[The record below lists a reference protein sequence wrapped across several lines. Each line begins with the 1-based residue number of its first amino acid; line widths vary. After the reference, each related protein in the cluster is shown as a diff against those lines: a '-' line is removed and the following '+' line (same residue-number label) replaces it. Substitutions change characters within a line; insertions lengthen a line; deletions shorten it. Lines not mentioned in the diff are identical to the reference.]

1 MLLNDGFP
9 DDIDGW
15 ARLRSD
21 IPRLARILPRRTV
34 GSFGMV
40 LLLTFSFAF
49 VVAAAV
55 MSIVLAG
62 LRVGVVVNL
71 CGIATY
77 LLVRTML
84 KKWGGWSFGVFTIG
98 ADLVVRAM
106 TGIGQVRYRARGK
119 DQMFIGRGK
128 MFAIGVPIALVLCIG
143 PPTLAV
149 VFDLPEV
156 MLGAVLFFLLPLADL
171 ALAVTRGA
179 IDATKRRGSTLNSEF
194 ALVVAAQFVHD
205 GGDAERLVTGVPLD
219 NLLPRDAEQ
228 LRETMYEAA
237 LRQKL
242 LTTDE

>member
-1 MLLNDGFP
+1 MLLNDEFP

-21 IPRLARILPRRTV
+21 IPGIEQARH
-34 GSFGMV
+34 
-40 LLLTFSFAF
+40 
-49 VVAAAV
+49 
-55 MSIVLAG
+55 
-62 LRVGVVVNL
+62 
-71 CGIATY
+71 
-77 LLVRTML
+77 
-84 KKWGGWSFGVFTIG
+84 
-98 ADLVVRAM
+98 
-106 TGIGQVRYRARGK
+106 RARGK

-128 MFAIGVPIALVLCIG
+128 AFAIGIPIALVLCIG

-149 VFDLPEV
+149 VLDLPEL
-156 MLGAVLFFLLPLADL
+156 MLGVALLFLLPLADL

-219 NLLPRDAEQ
+219 DLLPRDAEQ
-228 LRETMYEAA
+228 LRTTMYEAA

-242 LTTDE
+242 LTTGD